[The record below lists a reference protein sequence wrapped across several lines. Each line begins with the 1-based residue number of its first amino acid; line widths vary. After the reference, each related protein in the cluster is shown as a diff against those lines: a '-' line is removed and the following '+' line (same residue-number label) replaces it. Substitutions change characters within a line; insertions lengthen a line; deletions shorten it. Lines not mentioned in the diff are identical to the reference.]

1 MMSLPGISALL
12 LCAFAAVSSAA
23 GASDLSGTW
32 MNEKKRVAIR
42 IDNCG
47 DQLCGYIV
55 WLKRSKDAN
64 GNPRLDRHNPD
75 PVLQNRTL
83 CGLQILTGF
92 RRLTDATWD
101 DGQIYDPTDGRSY
114 SSNIT
119 LEHDGTLKVR
129 GYVGISLLGK
139 TIAWTRVPAPGEP
152 CK

>member
-1 MMSLPGISALL
+1 MTSRSAITVLLFWIAVAISGTAD
-12 LCAFAAVSSAA
+12 
-23 GASDLSGTW
+23 ASDLQGTW

-42 IDNCG
+42 IDHCG

-55 WLKRSKDAN
+55 WLKRSKDTN
-64 GNPRLDRHNPD
+64 GNTRLDRHNPD
-75 PVLQNRTL
+75 PALQNRTL
-83 CGLQILTGF
+83 CGLKILTGF
-92 RRLTDATWD
+92 RRLTDTTWD

-139 TIAWTRVPAPGEP
+139 TIVWTRVPAPGEP
-152 CK
+152 CG